1 MNKEKRFCIYN
12 YVEFIS
18 CILFTLICINFKFD
32 ISLLAFPVAAL
43 ITSASIYFGF
53 FKMIKTKDARKS
65 IVYYKL
71 VQYLPFVM
79 LFSFIVR
86 RAGKEGT
93 SFAYDIISVILW
105 CLIFISSI
113 LVSYFLNPKRL
124 KNLLTSYKTQ
134 QEKKKKF
141 SLGKKI
147 GFEIIDWVDALIQ
160 AVFMVLLIQI
170 FVIQLYQIP
179 SESMVP
185 QFLIGDRVAV
195 TKVNC
200 GPKFPLTDVGLP
212 TFTNYN
218 RGDVVVLRNPHY
230 RIDRKSE
237 VKSVVSQL
245 VYMLSLT
252 TVNLNTDEY
261 GNQKYDPLV
270 KRICGEPGEQLVMQ
284 DGVLY
289 ARTKNN
295 PDFTPVDLDNK
306 YATWNLNALPAIQ
319 KNMVRDLRMS
329 SADYQQMLEYEEQRR
344 NFDLNAAAY
353 RANQIIKN
361 VKNLATQD
369 LSADFSAPDLD
380 NNNIFLSAP
389 AIAGEMAYSK
399 KGLEWFEKFMTSWIN
414 NKDSYRDIY
423 EEANFKMNVMMKM
436 KFGELILRYS
446 ELFASGKTYSELSN
460 DEKVGQIKKE
470 ANIMV
475 WYVSFLLDERNMP
488 VFPANASD
496 GNPQYIP
503 ENCYFMMGDNRFNSL
518 DLRHSNDS
526 FVKALTVDDNMS
538 LTYTSMMEPQYINKK
553 FIVGKPVLKIW
564 PLSRAGKIS
573 SKN

>member
-18 CILFTLICINFKFD
+18 SILFTLVCINFKFD

-43 ITSASIYFGF
+43 ITAAIIYFGF
-53 FKMIKTKDARKS
+53 FNMIKTKDARKS
-65 IVYYKL
+65 TIYYKF

-93 SFAYDIISVILW
+93 SYAYDVISVILW
-105 CLIFISSI
+105 CLIFISSTA
-113 LVSYFLNPKRL
+113 VAYFLNPKRM
-124 KNLLTSYKTQ
+124 KTLLTSYKTQ

-212 TFTNYN
+212 VMTKYK

-245 VYMLSLT
+245 VYMLSIM
-252 TVNLNTDEY
+252 TVNLNTDEN
-261 GNQKYDPLV
+261 GNLKYDPLV
-270 KRICGEPGEQLVMQ
+270 KRICGQPGEQLVMQ

-289 ARTKNN
+289 ARTKDN
-295 PDFTPVDLDNK
+295 PEFTPVELDNK
-306 YATWNLNALPAIQ
+306 YATWNLNALPAKV
-319 KNMVRDLRMS
+319 KNGVKDLRMS
-329 SADYQQMLEYEEQRR
+329 SSDYDNMIALEEERR
-344 NFDLNAAAY
+344 NYDLNVAAF
-353 RANQIIKN
+353 RAKEIVES
-361 VKNLATQD
+361 VKKLATTD
-369 LSADFSAPDLD
+369 LTADFTAPNLD
-380 NNNIFLSAP
+380 NENIFVSSAT
-389 AIAGEMAYSK
+389 IAGELAYSQ
-399 KGLEWFEKFMTSWIN
+399 KGLDWFEKFMTSWIPAMN
-414 NKDSYRDIY
+414 EEKDIY
-423 EEANFKMNVMMKM
+423 SEANYKMNVMIKLQ
-436 KFGELILRYS
+436 FGELILRNS
-446 ELFASGKTYSELSN
+446 ELFASGKTYSQLN
-460 DEKVGQIKKE
+460 DDETVRQILNK
-470 ANIMV
+470 AYVMV
-475 WYVSFLLDERNMP
+475 LYVSYLLDERNMP
-488 VFPANASD
+488 VFPANAED
-496 GNPQYIP
+496 GSAQFIP
-503 ENCYFMMGDNRFNSL
+503 NNCYFMMGDNRFNSL
-518 DLRHSNDS
+518 DLRHSNES
-526 FVKALTVDDNMS
+526 FVADLTAYDS
-538 LTYTSMMEPQYINKK
+538 LSVTYTSMMEPQYINQKL
-553 FIVGKPVLKIW
+553 ILGKPVYTIW
-564 PLSRAGKIS
+564 PLSRSGKIA
-573 SKN
+573 SKK